1 MVKLSEIL
9 NAVNSKLAET
19 FPKVEIDSKDI
30 KEKFNRPSFRTE
42 LEGLK
47 TSAFMT
53 TYKERNLTIRIYY
66 FPKNIGKSR
75 IERLKMIDD
84 LEEAFLGTLWIN
96 ESFAIPTEEIEF
108 EETDGV
114 VIASIGSYTMEEIQ
128 NDITE
133 NMIEEL
139 EFNFKNEEETNG

>member
-9 NAVNSKLAET
+9 KAVNDKLAKT

-30 KEKFNRPSFRTE
+30 TEKFNRPSFRTE

-75 IERLKMIDD
+75 IERLKMMDD

-114 VIASIGSYTMEEIQ
+114 LIASIDSYTMEEIE

-133 NMIEEL
+133 DMMEEL
-139 EFNFKNEEETNG
+139 EFNYKG

>member
-30 KEKFNRPSFRTE
+30 TEKFNRPSFRTE

-66 FPKNIGKSR
+66 FPKNIEKSR

-96 ESFAIPTEEIEF
+96 ESFAIPAEEIEF

-114 VIASIGSYTMEEIQ
+114 LIASIDSYTMEEIE

-133 NMIEEL
+133 DMMEEL
-139 EFNFKNEEETNG
+139 EFNYKS

>member
-1 MVKLSEIL
+1 
-9 NAVNSKLAET
+9 
-19 FPKVEIDSKDI
+19 
-30 KEKFNRPSFRTE
+30 
-42 LEGLK
+42 
-47 TSAFMT
+47 MT

-66 FPKNIGKSR
+66 FPKNIEKSR

-96 ESFAIPTEEIEF
+96 ESFAIPAEEIEF

-114 VIASIGSYTMEEIQ
+114 LIASIDSYTMEEIE

-133 NMIEEL
+133 DMMEEL
-139 EFNFKNEEETNG
+139 EFNYKS